1 MTQLKLQIDLNEHSL
16 KQILDKVKA
25 ENLFTEEQLDHLDDY
40 SDVVK
45 QFFIRLIQGK
55 TQQTS
60 SRHLTVE
67 TINRYIFTL
76 NTLHESEHGHI
87 SEVDLRNA
95 IKADLERHK
104 KHEMDKKTLRRIID
118 YLRKEE
124 LLKIKRFLVTIE
136 QVNIHKQKQH
146 NDDPNLSSS
155 DGDYIEDDIDPSDD
169 TEKQYTQ

>member
-1 MTQLKLQIDLNEHSL
+1 ME
-16 KQILDKVKA
+16 KVKA
-25 ENLFTEEQLDHLDDY
+25 DKLYTEEYLDRLDDY

-55 TQQTS
+55 TQQQC

-87 SEVDLRNA
+87 SEVQLRNA

-118 YLRKEE
+118 YLRKED
-124 LLKIKRFLVTIE
+124 LLKIKRFLVTVE
-136 QVNIHKQKQH
+136 
-146 NDDPNLSSS
+146 
-155 DGDYIEDDIDPSDD
+155 
-169 TEKQYTQ
+169 

>member
-1 MTQLKLQIDLNEHSL
+1 MTQFKLQIDLNEHSL
-16 KQILDKVKA
+16 KQILDKVK
-25 ENLFTEEQLDHLDDY
+25 EDKLYTEEQLSQITDY

-76 NTLHESEHGHI
+76 NALHESEYGHI
-87 SEVDLRNA
+87 SEVDLRNL
-95 IKADLERHK
+95 IKMDLEKHK

-118 YLRKEE
+118 YLRKED
-124 LLKIKRFLVTIE
+124 LLKIKRFLVTI
-136 QVNIHKQKQH
+136 
-146 NDDPNLSSS
+146 
-155 DGDYIEDDIDPSDD
+155 
-169 TEKQYTQ
+169 